1 MKKFI
6 KGLAIGLATL
16 SAVVGITLATAKE
29 VKAEETL
36 YDQKAVLTKEIKI
49 PEGITVPNL
58 TFDFTAVGLGTEE
71 TDGTVTPDA
80 TQPEWLI
87 PSIEFSKSD
96 EAADVG
102 GTGNK
107 AIKST
112 GDLMATI
119 KGLGFTH
126 AGVYQ
131 YRVIETP
138 GSDAVITH
146 YSKAEYLVRVYVEN
160 VPDEEG
166 GGVVVK
172 GITVQKVKNDDNLPN
187 GSKVNPKPDEDY
199 GDSEFRFVNDFW
211 DDTNLVVE
219 KKVVGDS
226 ADLTKDFK
234 FEITLNLPTVV
245 TAPTGHKVTYTVGSD
260 PTVVDY
266 TGTNPIKVELKH
278 GEKITF
284 ANLPVGSTYTVLEKA
299 AKGYTPTA
307 EVTGRGTNGSAVNGE
322 AGVDYTVT
330 VGSVSNLLVEAEDD
344 TTKNKTLVIN
354 TFKNPSV
361 TGVITDNLPFILL
374 VAVAG
379 TGIVFLTIN
388 KRRRAQ

>member
-1 MKKFI
+1 MKNFI
-6 KGLAIGLATL
+6 KGLVVGVATL
-16 SAVVGITLATAKE
+16 SSVVGITMATTTE
-29 VKAEETL
+29 VKAEEAL
-36 YDQKAVLTKEIKI
+36 YEQEAVVTKEIKI

-58 TFDFTAVGLGTEE
+58 KFDFTAEGLGTEE

-87 PSIEFSKSD
+87 PSIEFSKNS
-96 EAADVG
+96 EPADVG

-112 GDLMATI
+112 GNLMTTI
-119 KGLGFTH
+119 KGLSFTH

-131 YRVIETP
+131 YRVTETP

-146 YSKAEYLVRVYVEN
+146 YSQAEYLVRVYVEN

-172 GITVQKVKNDDNLPN
+172 GITVQKVKNDNNSPN
-187 GSKVNPKPDEDY
+187 GSKVNPSPDTFEN
-199 GDSEFRFVNDFW
+199 SEFRFVNEFW
-211 DDTNLVVE
+211 DDTNLVIE

-226 ADLTKDFK
+226 ADLTKVFN

-260 PTVVDY
+260 STVVEY
-266 TGTNPIKVELKH
+266 TGTNPINVKLKH

-284 ANLPVGSTYTVLEKA
+284 ANLPVGSTYKVVEKGE
-299 AKGYTPTA
+299 KSYEPTA
-307 EVTGRGTNGSAVNGE
+307 KVTGRGTNGSAVDGK

-330 VGSVSNLLVEAEDD
+330 VGAVNNLLVEAEDE
-344 TTKNKTLVIN
+344 TTKNKTLVTN
-354 TFKNPSV
+354 TFKSPSI
-361 TGVITDNLPFILL
+361 TGVITDNLPFVLM

-379 TGIVFLTIN
+379 AGIVFLTIS